1 MKLFSLRLT
10 TLKSKLYAIV
20 FASFVV
26 RVVAFFALPNKES
39 SFAPDEGNYGGLT
52 EWIAQGRPADQYYFG
67 GLYTISR
74 PLVVPASLLNRLGLS
89 GLDSVRIVSSL
100 YGLLATVLAIHLLL
114 KLSNSLPQVS
124 KFVSENQMK
133 TVFLLVIFSFLPS
146 NLAWSFVGLRDSAM
160 NFWVL
165 AVYVIIFYAFTL
177 KEISSKLVSL
187 GILLTIPMV
196 FLSRPQVGWA
206 VCVSL
211 LTYLLIKVRVR
222 VSQILIL
229 MTLMGMVLGY
239 IAITPFSIGTTE
251 TFVTTSSTG
260 GSENDAAIK
269 NLCKYD
275 GQEVIFQNAKFTCLL
290 KVDEISVVGLKNP
303 AAALVN
309 QAESISERQEINK
322 VGAASAIRTLDCP
335 ITSDSKIQKYFCL
348 AYRTPY
354 TTYTFLFRPMIGA
367 DITSPSSLFA
377 AVENI
382 FWLASFLFVIVM
394 FMRNRRLAF
403 FGALAPS
410 LLFFS
415 IYSVAAG
422 ASEGNMGTAFRHKSL
437 ILWVVI
443 LLLAS
448 TIVATQQRKAEQQGI
463 SGSSK
468 E

>member
-26 RVVAFFALPNKES
+26 RVVAFFMLPNKES

-52 EWIAQGRPADQYYFG
+52 EWIAQSRPADQYYFG

-124 KFVSENQMK
+124 KFVSENQLK

-165 AVYVIIFYAFTL
+165 AVYVIVFCAFTL
-177 KEISSKLVSL
+177 KEISLKLASL
-187 GILLTIPMV
+187 GLLLTIPLV
-196 FLSRPQVGWA
+196 FLSRPQVGWV
-206 VCVSL
+206 VCISL

-222 VSQILIL
+222 VSQVLIPI
-229 MTLMGMVLGY
+229 TLMGIILGY
-239 IAITPFSIGTTE
+239 IATTPFSIGTAE
-251 TFVTTSSTG
+251 TFVLTSPTG
-260 GSENDAAIK
+260 GSENDAATK

-275 GQEVIFQNAKFTCLL
+275 GQEVISQNAKFTCL
-290 KVDEISVVGLKNP
+290 KIVDKMSVVGLKNP
-303 AAALVN
+303 AAALVD
-309 QAESISERQEINK
+309 QTQSISERQEINK
-322 VGAASAIRTLDCP
+322 IGAASAIRTLDCP
-335 ITSDSKIQKYFCL
+335 ITSDSKIKKYFCL

-354 TTYTFLFRPMIGA
+354 TTYTFLFRPIIGA
-367 DITSPSSLFA
+367 DVTSSSSLFA
-377 AVENI
+377 AMENT
-382 FWLASFLFVIVM
+382 FWLGAFLFVI
-394 FMRNRRLAF
+394 FMLIRNRRLAF

-415 IYSVAAG
+415 LYSVAAG

-437 ILWVVI
+437 ILWVV
-443 LLLAS
+443 LLLIAS
-448 TIVATQQRKAEQQGI
+448 TIVATQQRKAEQHRI
-463 SGSSK
+463 SSSSQ